1 MIGSKSTRERFVT
14 GINQNSP
21 LQKMMEDGLRLP
33 LQLAYKEDQGFN
45 SQSNNLSLQR
55 S

>member
-1 MIGSKSTRERFVT
+1 MIGRKSTRERFIT

-21 LQKMMEDGLRLP
+21 LQKMMEERLRLP
-33 LQLAYKEDQGFN
+33 LHLAYKEDQGFN

>member
-1 MIGSKSTRERFVT
+1 MIGSISTRERFVT
-14 GINQNSP
+14 GINQNSS
-21 LQKMMEDGLRLP
+21 LQKMMEGGLRLP